1 MDNAHQTQMQP
12 TSLRAICQS
21 GALHL
26 LESYTAKRYALNMNF
41 FASINP
47 KLFEELKSPPAQ
59 YNVYCNGED
68 LNIIDVHTK
77 NFVYPTRKKGK
88 NLKHT
93 MIEQNFALS
102 SNPLNNSAYTLHTNR
117 LALHKLDEEKLPLTA
132 GICNPMI
139 DMMLNEFGGA
149 NRFHLPSHFLPNM
162 TLFGLLGGMFLQFL
176 IEQGYYFHSLLL
188 FEEHIDF
195 FRISLYFV
203 DYPLLFERVSERSC
217 YVFVKDLLH
226 KEFVQNYF
234 TQRRITNNFLRL
246 ELCLYDSPK
255 LQAVQESV
263 AEAYAINSRG
273 WGSFDDEMIG
283 VKNTFINLGTNKAH
297 LAYPILHLPQRVNA
311 PICVVGNGPSLD
323 MLLPFIKANA
333 HNMIIFSCGTA
344 LKPLKNAGIEP
355 DFQIEIERISYLKDV
370 LQSAPLGKTTL
381 LCGNMVQPDALAL
394 AEEAYI
400 FMRGGSASAYFGRV
414 KSVVEFAAPYVG
426 NAGFALAC
434 LLSEEVLICGLD
446 CGYIKGLSKHA
457 QGSFYGEEESTIPQN
472 AYAVQGNGESEVYA
486 DALFSLSS
494 AMMSKAIGIFKPKV
508 VINLGQGAY
517 IRGAR
522 PACTDD
528 FTLRNID
535 KSAQILALKSYMSA
549 HRQAVL
555 TRDDYRFYQ
564 ESIMAY
570 KEEILSLLRESVGSE
585 REEKVQRNV
594 AHKVELFKRIDMLY
608 ALILKKSAKEPFVGV
623 LFEGSISHIL
633 HTMMLC
639 ALHIPRD
646 DIALFYARCIEIIE
660 SGLNKMTMSYK
671 MLAMSHSN
679 NSL

>member
-88 NLKHT
+88 KLKHT

-234 TQRRITNNFLRL
+234 AQRRITNNFLRL

-283 VKNTFINLGTNKAH
+283 IKNTFINLGKEEKSK
-297 LAYPILHLPQRVNA
+297 YPILHLPKRINA
-311 PICVVGNGPSLD
+311 PICVVGNGASLD
-323 MLLPFIKANA
+323 SLLPFIKENA
-333 HNMIIFSCGTA
+333 KNMIIFSCGTA

-355 DFQIEIERISYLKDV
+355 DFQIEIERIAYLKDV
-370 LQSAPLGKTTL
+370 LESAPLGETTL

-400 FMRGGSASAYFGRV
+400 FMRGGSASAYFGGA

-434 LLSEEVLICGLD
+434 LLSEEVIMCGLD
-446 CGYIKGLSKHA
+446 CGYIKGKAKHA
-457 QGSFYGEEESTIPQN
+457 QDSYYGDEENTIPKN
-472 AYAVQGNGESEVYA
+472 AYLVQGNSDYEVYA

-494 AMMSKAIGIFKPKV
+494 AMMSKAIRVFAPKLV
-508 VINLGQGAY
+508 MNIGDGAY
-517 IRGAR
+517 IQGSRSTH
-522 PACTDD
+522 PDE
-528 FTLRNID
+528 FTLREIDKNTHIQTIKSFMCAD
-535 KSAQILALKSYMSA
+535 KSAVFSHEQSYTAELDAYKNEILKALKSEVNGQNRPIA
-549 HRQAVL
+549 N
-555 TRDDYRFYQ
+555 
-564 ESIMAY
+564 
-570 KEEILSLLRESVGSE
+570 K
-585 REEKVQRNV
+585 K
-594 AHKVELFKRIDMLY
+594 ELFLRIDSIH
-608 ALILKKSAKEPFVGV
+608 ALTLKYSAKIPFVGV
-623 LFEGSISHIL
+623 MFEGSVAHML

-639 ALHIPRD
+639 ALHIPSD
-646 DIALFYARCIEIIE
+646 DIMPFYARCVEMIETA
-660 SGLNKMTMSYK
+660 LNKMIMSYK
-671 MLAMSHSN
+671 ILYLANMRS
-679 NSL
+679 

>member
-88 NLKHT
+88 KLKHT

-139 DMMLNEFGGA
+139 DMMLNEFRGA

-234 TQRRITNNFLRL
+234 AQRRITNNFLRL

-283 VKNTFINLGTNKAH
+283 IKNTFINLGKEEKSK
-297 LAYPILHLPQRVNA
+297 YPILHLPKRINA
-311 PICVVGNGPSLD
+311 PICVVGNGASLD
-323 MLLPFIKANA
+323 SLLPFIKENA
-333 HNMIIFSCGTA
+333 KNMIIFSCGTA

-355 DFQIEIERISYLKDV
+355 DFQIEIERIAYLKDV
-370 LQSAPLGKTTL
+370 LESAPLGETTL

-400 FMRGGSASAYFGRV
+400 FMRGGSASAYFGGA

-434 LLSEEVLICGLD
+434 LLSEEVIMCGLD
-446 CGYIKGLSKHA
+446 CGYIKGKAKHA
-457 QGSFYGEEESTIPQN
+457 QDSYYGDEENTIPKN
-472 AYAVQGNGESEVYA
+472 AYLVQGNSDYEVYA

-494 AMMSKAIGIFKPKV
+494 AMMSKAIRVFAPKLV
-508 VINLGQGAY
+508 MNIGDGAY
-517 IRGAR
+517 IQGSRSTH
-522 PACTDD
+522 PDE
-528 FTLRNID
+528 FTLREIDKNTHIQTIKSFMCAD
-535 KSAQILALKSYMSA
+535 KSAVFSHEQSYTAELDAYKNEILKALKSEVNGQNRPIA
-549 HRQAVL
+549 N
-555 TRDDYRFYQ
+555 
-564 ESIMAY
+564 
-570 KEEILSLLRESVGSE
+570 K
-585 REEKVQRNV
+585 K
-594 AHKVELFKRIDMLY
+594 ELFLRIDSIH
-608 ALILKKSAKEPFVGV
+608 ALTLKYSAKIPFVGV
-623 LFEGSISHIL
+623 MFEGSVAHML

-639 ALHIPRD
+639 ALHIPSD
-646 DIALFYARCIEIIE
+646 DIMPFYARCVEMIETA
-660 SGLNKMTMSYK
+660 LNKMIMSYK
-671 MLAMSHSN
+671 ILYLANMRS
-679 NSL
+679 